1 MSVCECCP
9 TEDTGEGVEPMLV
22 GGVFCVLYNAPP
34 KFAWPHEAFSSKSIC
49 TDIGTD
55 GSSDVY
61 KRRYFQDTDQAN
73 KTQSASL
80 KVLLQIISPNL
91 LEGMRFLARQT
102 GI

>member
-9 TEDTGEGVEPMLV
+9 TEDTGEGVGPMLV
-22 GGVFCVLYNAPP
+22 GGVFCVLYNTPP

-61 KRRYFQDTDQAN
+61 KRRY
-73 KTQSASL
+73 
-80 KVLLQIISPNL
+80 ISKIRIKLTKHNQL
-91 LEGMRFLARQT
+91 H
-102 GI
+102 